1 MKFEIEIPDQTL
13 QIIAEKAIEDQ
24 FKNNQYSTD
33 IGYKLKGL
41 IEGAVKQSIN
51 KNFAQFDTIIENKI
65 KERIDIVINEI
76 VSQRLENRVKQ
87 VLASQLKQR
96 SIAD

>member
-1 MKFEIEIPDQTL
+1 MKFEIEILDQTL

-24 FKNNQYSTD
+24 FKNNQYSSD
-33 IGYKLKGL
+33 IGYKLKGI
-41 IEGAVKQSIN
+41 IEVSVKHSIN

-87 VLASQLKQR
+87 VLASQLRQR
-96 SIAD
+96 SLVE